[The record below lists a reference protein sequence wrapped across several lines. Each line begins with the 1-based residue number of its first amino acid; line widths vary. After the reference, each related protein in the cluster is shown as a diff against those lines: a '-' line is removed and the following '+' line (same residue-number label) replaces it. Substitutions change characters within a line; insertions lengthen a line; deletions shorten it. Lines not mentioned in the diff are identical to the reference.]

1 MFANLL
7 PESPPERLKKS
18 VDFITLLNSVQEIT
32 IKDMADGLTKRQQ
45 ELLDFL
51 KLSQSKNG
59 LMPSTREIQ
68 AHFGFA
74 SQTAAMSHLRALE
87 RKGVIVRL
95 PGKARAVVFPEDLE
109 REEVVDIPIYGSI
122 AAGMAEAVEE
132 QKEGCVSIDVAS
144 LGIERNARTFALKVR
159 GESMIDAH
167 ICDGDTVI
175 LEFREPRHLDVV
187 AALIDG
193 ETTLKRFIVE
203 KGRPYLRAENENYP
217 DLIPAR
223 ELIVQGVMVGLLRK
237 GGC

>member
-1 MFANLL
+1 
-7 PESPPERLKKS
+7 
-18 VDFITLLNSVQEIT
+18 
-32 IKDMADGLTKRQQ
+32 MAQGLTKRQQ
-45 ELLDFL
+45 EFLDFL
-51 KLSQSKNG
+51 KHSQSKNG

-109 REEVVDIPIYGSI
+109 REEVIDIPIYGSI

-132 QKEGCVSIDVAS
+132 QKEGCLSIDIAS
-144 LGIERNARTFALKVR
+144 LGVPRHARTFALKVR
-159 GESMIDAH
+159 GESMIEAH

-175 LEFREPRHLDVV
+175 LEFREPRHMDIV

-193 ETTLKRFIVE
+193 ETTLKRFIVDR
-203 KGRPYLRAENENYP
+203 GRPFLRAENENYP

-223 ELIVQGVMVGLLRK
+223 ELIVQGVMVGLLRQ
-237 GGC
+237 GNG

>member
-1 MFANLL
+1 VF
-7 PESPPERLKKS
+7 KKA
-18 VDFITLLNSVQEIT
+18 VI
-32 IKDMADGLTKRQQ
+32 DMAEKLTKRQQ

-51 KLSQSKNG
+51 KLTQNREG

-95 PGKARAVVFPEDLE
+95 AGKARAVVFPEDLE
-109 REEVVDIPIYGSI
+109 REELVDIPIYGSI
-122 AAGMAEAVEE
+122 AAGMAETVEE
-132 QKEGCVSIDVAS
+132 VKEGCISIDIAS
-144 LGIERNARTFALKVR
+144 LGIPRNARTFALKVR
-159 GESMIDAH
+159 GESMTDAH

-193 ETTLKRFIVE
+193 ETTLKRFVME
-203 KGRPYLRAENENYP
+203 NGRPFLHAENIDFP
-217 DLIPAR
+217 DIVPAR
-223 ELIVQGVMVGLLRK
+223 ELVVQGVMVGLLRTK
-237 GGC
+237 GF

>member
-1 MFANLL
+1 
-7 PESPPERLKKS
+7 
-18 VDFITLLNSVQEIT
+18 
-32 IKDMADGLTKRQQ
+32 MADGLTKRQQ

>member
-1 MFANLL
+1 
-7 PESPPERLKKS
+7 
-18 VDFITLLNSVQEIT
+18 
-32 IKDMADGLTKRQQ
+32 MAKELTERQQ

-51 KLSQSKNG
+51 KEHQQQNG

-87 RKGVIVRL
+87 RKEVIVRL
-95 PGKARAVVFPEDLE
+95 PGKARAVVFPEELE
-109 REEVVDIPIYGSI
+109 REEIVDIPVYGSI

-132 QKEGCVSIDVAS
+132 DKQGCVSIDIAS
-144 LGIERNARTFALKVR
+144 LGIPRNARTFALKVR

-175 LEFREPRHLDVV
+175 LEFREPRNGDVV

-193 ETTLKRFIVE
+193 DTTLKRFVIK
-203 KGRPYLRAENENYP
+203 KGRPFLHAENEQFP
-217 DLIPAR
+217 DIVPAR
-223 ELIVQGVMVGLLRK
+223 ELVIQGVMVGLLRNK
-237 GGC
+237 GF

>member
-1 MFANLL
+1 
-7 PESPPERLKKS
+7 
-18 VDFITLLNSVQEIT
+18 
-32 IKDMADGLTKRQQ
+32 MAEGLTKRQQ

-87 RKGVIVRL
+87 RKGGIVRL

-132 QKEGCVSIDVAS
+132 QKEGCLSIDIAS
-144 LGIERNARTFALKVR
+144 LGIPRNARTFALKVR

-175 LEFREPRHLDVV
+175 LEFREPRPLDVV

-193 ETTLKRFIVE
+193 ETTLKRFVME
-203 KGRPYLRAENENYP
+203 KGRPYLRAENEAFP

-223 ELIVQGVMVGLLRK
+223 ELVIQGVMVGLLRS

>member
-1 MFANLL
+1 
-7 PESPPERLKKS
+7 
-18 VDFITLLNSVQEIT
+18 
-32 IKDMADGLTKRQQ
+32 MAKGLTKRQQ

-51 KLSQSKNG
+51 KEHQQQNG

-87 RKGVIVRL
+87 RKEVIVRL
-95 PGKARAVVFPEDLE
+95 PGKARAVVFPEELE
-109 REEVVDIPIYGSI
+109 REEIVDIPVYGSI

-132 QKEGCVSIDVAS
+132 DKQGCVSIDIAS
-144 LGIERNARTFALKVR
+144 LGIPRTARTFALKVR

-175 LEFREPRHLDVV
+175 LEFREPRNGDVV

-193 ETTLKRFIVE
+193 DTTLKRFVIE
-203 KGRPYLRAENENYP
+203 NGRPFLHAENEQFP
-217 DLIPAR
+217 DIVPAR
-223 ELIVQGVMVGLLRK
+223 ELVIQGVMVGLLRNK
-237 GGC
+237 GF